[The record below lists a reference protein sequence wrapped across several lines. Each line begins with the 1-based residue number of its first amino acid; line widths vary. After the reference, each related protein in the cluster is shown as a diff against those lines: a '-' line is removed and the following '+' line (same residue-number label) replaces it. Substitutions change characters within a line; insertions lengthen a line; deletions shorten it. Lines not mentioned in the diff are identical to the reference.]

1 MKKVFAIVLLCS
13 IVFCSCQESGKS
25 NTDSRIA
32 YVSEISPVEATSSLN
47 SFANSDTTTE
57 IFALT
62 KESSVSYVK
71 ECEKVSVKG
80 TDSNVNKI
88 EKKQLKTV
96 TSQVEESTVSVASKL
111 TNVTESSK
119 DKIPEKTAER
129 VVSSKTSTSK
139 KKQISEQK
147 VVQKVCDLLNEHR
160 INQGVPKRRL
170 LPGLNKIAQFR
181 VKQLST
187 DFSHEWTDEEGTV
200 WDAAEYVAMHFKY
213 GEYTKESETRY
224 DATTDTVIE
233 TGKVIESYSF
243 GGDENCGKGKI
254 LNMDNEK
261 LAKYIVEGFKN
272 SNSHWTSLMSE
283 ELKFDGIGLYI
294 KNGNWYCCINSSI
307 ENYG

>member
-13 IVFCSCQESGKS
+13 IVFCGCQESGKI

-32 YVSEISPVEATSSLN
+32 CASEIPPVEVTGSLN
-47 SFANSDTTTE
+47 SVTNSDTTRE

-62 KESSVSYVK
+62 KESSESCVRES
-71 ECEKVSVKG
+71 EKVSVKG
-80 TDSNVNKI
+80 TAPSVNKV
-88 EKKQLKTV
+88 EKKELETA
-96 TSQVEESTVSVASKL
+96 TSQAAESTVSVVSKL

-129 VVSSKTSTSK
+129 VVSSKMSTSK
-139 KKQISEQK
+139 KKRISEQK

-160 INQGVPKRRL
+160 INQGVSKRRL

-200 WDAAEYVAMHFKY
+200 WDAAEYAAMHFKY
-213 GEYTKESETRY
+213 GEYTKEPETRY
-224 DATTDTVIE
+224 DASTDTIIE

-243 GGDENCGKGKI
+243 GSDENCGKGKV